1 MGVNEVRFSIQGIIQ
16 NRAMRVVQRH
26 LKKRP
31 GEYLRYNDLVEM
43 VIANGSQAVQLMQLF
58 PLLFFIRPIIEGF
71 FQISI
76 WFHVVMAVLTGL
88 MFFSSNPLEGVFSML
103 GLYIIILGFYGTYMI
118 ILNWIIRKAI
128 YRPVNHQ
135 FINSLPL
142 AINMT
147 IDVARVNPEL
157 ISGYRVEI
165 YGLDYP
171 GWFEIYFN
179 LYPGAE
185 RWITEDYIEES
196 YKRQA
201 IAFRSH
207 NNTVYFR
214 IQTQGTLP
222 QKTRVGVNQQPQQET
237 STEGQLN
244 TDSKNEIASNAPI
257 DRDKILAEATRE
269 LEQMIGL
276 QPVKEYLSDMHDM
289 VALRMERQKI
299 GQDSSFGSLHML
311 FTGNPGTGKTTV
323 ARVVAK
329 MLQGLG
335 VVSKGHLV
343 EVTRE
348 DLVAEYIGQTA
359 PKTRKVI
366 EKAIGGVLFIDE
378 AYSLSGNNVQGDFG
392 QEAIDTLVKGMEE
405 NRSDLVVILAGYT
418 KEMNDFLKKNSG
430 LRSRFPNVIEFPDY
444 TPEELLQIGKNFL
457 QDKGFRINEQAEKA
471 LFQVL
476 ERRQIAGR
484 NDDGNGRLV
493 RNVIEEAIRRQS
505 KRLKQMGS
513 YGSDELQRLEAEDF
527 GVVPSE
533 ETFDMEAEFA
543 KIIGNEE
550 VKDHIRTLTAQ
561 LRIQKLRRE
570 QGLDSGSG
578 QSLHMVFLGNPG
590 TGKTTFARLLGKV
603 LSEVGVLK
611 SGQLVETDRS
621 GLVASYIGQTAGKV
635 NEKVKEALGG
645 ILFIDEAYSLASGSS
660 QDFGQEAIDTLVKA
674 MEDHRENLVVI
685 LAGYEKEMQ
694 RFFATNSGLQ
704 SRFPTV
710 FHFKDYTAEEMY
722 AILQKFAEKENYI
735 LDPGC
740 REVIMQRCRKEA
752 ESGQSSNGRF
762 VRNMFEQAVRRQ
774 SIRLQ
779 REAQLDKQSLM
790 LLKAEDF
797 LT

>member
-1 MGVNEVRFSIQGIIQ
+1 
-16 NRAMRVVQRH
+16 MRVVQRH
-26 LKKRP
+26 LKKHP
-31 GEYLRYNDLVEM
+31 GEYLNQNDLVEK
-43 VIANGSQAVQLMQLF
+43 VVANGSRAVRLIQSF
-58 PLLFFIRPIIEGF
+58 PFLFFMRPLFEGF

-76 WFHVVMAVLTGL
+76 WFHVIMAVLTGC
-88 MFFSSNPLEGVFSML
+88 MFYTSNPFEAVFSAIY
-103 GLYIIILGFYGTYMI
+103 LYFMILIFYGTYMI
-118 ILNWIIRKAI
+118 ILNWIIRRAI
-128 YRPVNHQ
+128 RRPVNQQ

-157 ISGYRVEI
+157 ISGYRVEL

-171 GWFEIYFN
+171 GWFDIYFT

-185 RWITEDYIEES
+185 RWITQDYIEES
-196 YKRQA
+196 YQREAIGFRQ
-201 IAFRSH
+201 
-207 NNTVYFR
+207 NNNIVYFR
-214 IQTQGTLP
+214 IMTHGSIP
-222 QKTRVGVNQQPQQET
+222 QKKQVGVNHQQPQQDT
-237 STEGQLN
+237 STERPMN
-244 TDSKNEIASNAPI
+244 HDPKNEIASNAPI
-257 DRDKILAEATRE
+257 DRDKILAEATQE
-269 LEQMIGL
+269 LENMIGL
-276 QPVKEYLSDMHDM
+276 QPVKEYLSDMRDM

-378 AYSLSGNNVQGDFG
+378 AYSLSGNHLQGDFG

-444 TPEELLQIGKNFL
+444 TPEELLLIGKNFL
-457 QDKGFRINEQAEKA
+457 HDKGFRIDQEAEKA

-543 KIIGNEE
+543 KIIGNDE
-550 VKDHIRTLTAQ
+550 VKEHIRTLTAQ

-570 QGLDSGSG
+570 QGLESGSG

-603 LSEVGVLK
+603 LREVGVLK

-635 NEKVKEALGG
+635 NEMVKEALGG

-694 RFFATNSGLQ
+694 RFFAANSGLQ

-710 FHFKDYTAEEMY
+710 FHFKDYTAEELY
-722 AILQKFAEKENYI
+722 AILQKFVEKENYI

-740 REVIMQRCRKEA
+740 RDVIMQRCRKEA

-762 VRNMFEQAVRRQ
+762 VRNLFEQAVRRQ
-774 SIRLQ
+774 SMRLQ
-779 REAQLDKQSLM
+779 HEAQLDKQSLM